1 MNPTVYKLHQKP
13 RTPKEAGLPKI
24 SISYADVTHSGFKGD
39 FNNFRF
45 KKKDNDP
52 NMAIMILCMDII
64 DDLNKEGWPVKPGDL
79 GENITLIDLP
89 YNTIKP
95 KQRYQIG
102 TATVEISLM
111 CDPCST
117 LQVLSYVQKTNLK
130 NFIKTLL
137 KRRGWYAKVIE
148 PGHIHIGDP
157 VEILF

>member
-1 MNPTVYKLHQKP
+1 MNPAVYKLHQKP

-24 SISYADVTHSGFKGD
+24 SISSADVTHSGFKGD

-89 YNTIKP
+89 YDTIKP

-102 TATVEISLM
+102 TATVEISLI
-111 CDPCST
+111 CDPCAT

-130 NFIKTLL
+130 DFIKTLL
-137 KRRGWYAKVIE
+137 RRRGWYAKVIK
-148 PGHIHIGDP
+148 PGRIHIGDQ

>member
-13 RTPKEAGLPKI
+13 RTPKEAGIPKI
-24 SISYADVTHSGFKGD
+24 SISSAEVTHSGFKED

-89 YNTIKP
+89 YDTIKP

-102 TATVEISLM
+102 AATVEISLI
-111 CDPCST
+111 CDPCAT

-130 NFIKTLL
+130 DFIKTLL

-148 PGHIHIGDP
+148 AGNIHVGDP
-157 VEILF
+157 VKFLF

>member
-24 SISYADVTHSGFKGD
+24 SISSADVTHSGFKGD

-89 YNTIKP
+89 YDTIKP

-102 TATVEISLM
+102 TTTVEISLI
-111 CDPCST
+111 CDPCAT

-130 NFIKTLL
+130 DFIKTLL
-137 KRRGWYAKVIE
+137 RRRGWYAKVIK

>member
-24 SISYADVTHSGFKGD
+24 GISSADVTRSGFKGD

-89 YNTIKP
+89 YDTIKP

-102 TATVEISLM
+102 AATVEISFI
-111 CDPCST
+111 CDPCAT
-117 LQVLSYVQKTNLK
+117 LQVLSYVQKANLK
-130 NFIKTLL
+130 DFIKTLL

-148 PGHIHIGDP
+148 PGPIHIGDP

>member
-1 MNPTVYKLHQKP
+1 MNPAVYKLHQKP
-13 RTPKEAGLPKI
+13 RIPKEAGLPKT
-24 SISYADVTHSGFKGD
+24 SISSADVTHSGFKGD

-89 YNTIKP
+89 YNMIKP

-102 TATVEISLM
+102 TATVEISLI
-111 CDPCST
+111 CDPCAT

-130 NFIKTLL
+130 DFIKTLL